1 MSVIKRQTILGTLYS
16 YMGVGVGVLTQAL
29 IIPNFFTTQQN
40 GLLQVLFAY
49 ALIVAQFAS
58 LGFNQAG
65 TRFFGHFRDDAS
77 KHRGYL
83 FTGLLFSAAGYA
95 AGILGLYFFKN
106 RIIGS
111 AEADRL
117 LFGQYFY
124 LMVPLSLA
132 ILLFYLFD
140 NYAKGLYDTAHG
152 NFYKEFL
159 QRLLI
164 FLSACL
170 VALGLIDFGT
180 FILLWTLG
188 ICLPTL
194 LMLFRAYRLGNF
206 SLAPSSFFFKSDF
219 RRQFFSFSLFSVATG
234 FSSIVITQLDKLMV
248 KEYLGLSDTGIYATS
263 LLFGSVM
270 TISYNITAKASTAIV
285 LDAMHSHDYSK
296 VASIYKKSGVTQ
308 LVLGCLILLVTWVN
322 IDLLFTFIKPA
333 YAAGKYALIIIGLGK
348 LFELANG
355 INTLILAYSQY
366 YKLDAVL
373 IALFILVLYLLNR
386 FLIPLY
392 GLEGAAVAAVAS
404 VTYYNVTRTF
414 LIWRYFR
421 IQPFSG
427 AQLRILALGGVLL
440 FLGFQLP
447 ALGDGLW
454 ERIATLAYRSVLVA
468 GAFGAGVLWL
478 GVSEDINSVVG
489 NGLAFV
495 RKLLGPPKRR

>member
-16 YMGVGVGVLTQAL
+16 YMGVGVGMLTQAL

-65 TRFFGHFRDDAS
+65 TRFFGEFRDAGS
-77 KHRGYL
+77 RHRGYL
-83 FTGLLFSAAGYA
+83 FTGLLFSAVGYGAGTLA
-95 AGILGLYFFKN
+95 LYLFKEQ
-106 RIIGS
+106 IIGS

-117 LFGQYFY
+117 LFSKYFD

-132 ILLFYLFD
+132 TLLFYLFD

-159 QRLLI
+159 QRFLI

-170 VALGLIDFGT
+170 VAMGLIDFQV
-180 FILLWTLG
+180 FILLWAFG

-194 LMLFRAYRLGNF
+194 LMMFRAYQLGNF
-206 SLAPSSFFFKSDF
+206 SLAPDRFFFKSGF
-219 RRQFFSFSLFSVATG
+219 RRQFLSFSLFSVATG

-248 KEYLGLSDTGIYATS
+248 KEFLGLSETGIYATS

-270 TISYNITAKASTAIV
+270 TLSYNITAKASTAIV
-285 LDAMHSHDYSK
+285 LDAMHSEDYGK

-308 LVLGCLILLVTWVN
+308 LILGCLILLVTWVN

-355 INTLILAYSQY
+355 INTLILAYSKY
-366 YKLDAVL
+366 YKLDSLL
-373 IALFILVLYLLNR
+373 IALFILVLFLLNR

-392 GLEGAAVAAVAS
+392 GLDGAALAAVAS

-414 LIWRYFR
+414 LIWKFFR
-421 IQPFSG
+421 IHPFSRV
-427 AQLRILALGGVLL
+427 QLQILALGAVLL

-447 ALGDGLW
+447 SLGESLW
-454 ERIATLAYRSVLVA
+454 ERIATLVYRTALSGA
-468 GAFGAGVLWL
+468 AFGAGILWMN
-478 GVSEDINSVVG
+478 VSEDINSLVR
-489 NGLAFV
+489 NGFSAFKKYLN
-495 RKLLGPPKRR
+495 R